1 MSREGRR
8 NGKVGRVHTRN
19 TRTASTGLGETR
31 NHGRRQSHITQ
42 VDSLSQKPGLF
53 SHVTSK
59 NRLNLS
65 IGRGT
70 RSKPTSGR
78 GGACSCYR
86 YAGEVDEG
94 CEGSWK
100 AGER

>member
-65 IGRGT
+65 VSRWAC
-70 RSKPTSGR
+70 RKPASSYSW
-78 GGACSCYR
+78 ASSSCR
-86 YAGEVDEG
+86 YAGEVDKG

-100 AGER
+100 GGE